1 MTTPSTGTYIVEVK
15 LTIDGVESSPG
26 ERTYKSFA
34 GGASFIPLFV
44 IIFLAATT
52 RMVELSLGFGIFVG
66 CCMVAGSLTSGFR
79 EMLAVYIVSALADE
93 SHVYVIT
100 FILFMAGL
108 VGLIEK
114 AGGLDGITIALQ
126 KFVKTTRTAQGTT
139 FFAGLLIFFDD
150 YSNTLVAGASMR
162 PLTDVSIVSREKL
175 AFIVDATSAPIASIM
190 PISSWIGF
198 EIGLIQAELDKIA
211 EKYPDSVLGNTSS
224 FQVFL
229 STIAYR
235 YYCIYMI
242 LFIPFLIATGVSDK

>member
-1 MTTPSTGTYIVEVK
+1 MSQHCLVNLSVYQ
-15 LTIDGVESSPG
+15 
-26 ERTYKSFA
+26 
-34 GGASFIPLFV
+34 
-44 IIFLAATT
+44 
-52 RMVELSLGFGIFVG
+52 VELSLGFGIFVG
-66 CCMVAGSLTSGFR
+66 CCMVAGSLASGFR

-93 SHVYVIT
+93 SHVFVIT

-114 AGGLDGITIALQ
+114 AGGLEGITIALQ
-126 KFVKTTRTAQGTT
+126 KFVKTTRTAQGAS
-139 FFAGLLIFFDD
+139 FVAGLLIFFDD

-229 STIAYR
+229 QTISYR
-235 YYCIYMI
+235 YYCIFMI
-242 LFIPFLIATGVSDK
+242 FFIPMIIATGVSDR